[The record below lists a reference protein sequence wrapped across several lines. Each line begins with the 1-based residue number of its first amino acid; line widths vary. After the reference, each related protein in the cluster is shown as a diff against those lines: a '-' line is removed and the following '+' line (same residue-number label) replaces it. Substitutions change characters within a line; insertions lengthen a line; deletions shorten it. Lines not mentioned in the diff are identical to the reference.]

1 MPIEDE
7 VLKLVPAGEEN
18 AVSGRLLWQQL
29 GLWASS
35 SVRGQLNK
43 MAAQG
48 IIETK
53 IECRNGMLVKLYYRT
68 MCPLP

>member
-7 VLKLVPAGEEN
+7 VLKLIPVGEEN
-18 AVSGRLLWQQL
+18 AVSARLLWQQL

-35 SVRGQLNK
+35 SIRSQLNK

-53 IECRNGMLVKLYYRT
+53 IECRNVMLAKLYYRT
-68 MCPLP
+68 AHPTL